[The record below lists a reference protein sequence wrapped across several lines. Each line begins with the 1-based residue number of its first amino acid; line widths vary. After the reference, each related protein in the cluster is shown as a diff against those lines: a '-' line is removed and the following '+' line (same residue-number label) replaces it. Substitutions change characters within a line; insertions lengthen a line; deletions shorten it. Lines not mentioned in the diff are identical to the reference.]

1 MKTKTLLITL
11 AALAIPT
18 LAQAEG
24 DCKKGSRCADRKATI
39 LEQFDTDEDG
49 KLDKEERAA
58 AKEARAAKM
67 AEKKAEI
74 LAKYDT
80 DGDGKISKEERQ
92 EAKDAFIEKYD
103 TDQDGK
109 LSKEERQVAKDA
121 GERFPRHAKKSRKG
135 KKGQAKKRRG
145 NKNEASE

>member
-1 MKTKTLLITL
+1 MKTKTLLITF

-18 LAQAEG
+18 MTQAEEG
-24 DCKKGSRCADRKATI
+24 KKKCTDCSDRRAAIIK
-39 LEQFDTDEDG
+39 QFDTDGDG
-49 KLDKEERAA
+49 KLNEEERAA
-58 AKEARAAKM
+58 AKEARSAKM

-92 EAKDAFIEKYD
+92 AAKDAFIEKYD
-103 TDQDGK
+103 TDGDGK

-121 GERFPRHAKKSRKG
+121 GERFPRHGKKCRKG
-135 KKGQAKKRRG
+135 HGKKRGG
-145 NKNEASE
+145 NQADAQ